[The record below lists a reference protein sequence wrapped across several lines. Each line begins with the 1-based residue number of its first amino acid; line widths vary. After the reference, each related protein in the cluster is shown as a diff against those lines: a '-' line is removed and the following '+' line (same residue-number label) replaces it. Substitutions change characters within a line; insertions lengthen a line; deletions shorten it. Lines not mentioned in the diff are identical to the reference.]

1 MVFMH
6 PLQDLLEGQK
16 DMKTVLE
23 RFLEKLSPPSLEA
36 LPVTLMLLPHVNQLD
51 KVLCTSVY
59 TYLLI
64 IILYSKLGAS

>member
-1 MVFMH
+1 
-6 PLQDLLEGQK
+6 
-16 DMKTVLE
+16 MKTALE

-59 TYLLI
+59 ARILADYNIIVNWVLLEN
-64 IILYSKLGAS
+64 